1 MADLN
6 PPTAQ
11 QVATGSTG
19 QRGDLMPR
27 ISPRRKAGNAAFWG
41 LCFLSLVVVIGPT
54 LWLAVGVVV
63 RAVPHFQFSVLTTDS
78 TGTGGGL
85 ENAILGTFVLALGVL
100 IVGGTVSILTGLYL
114 AEFAR
119 GRARSFLRGGY
130 EVLAGI
136 PSIVLGYVGYIA
148 LVVKFHWGYG
158 LLPATL
164 VLSVLSTPYITK
176 ATETSLAQ
184 VPTSYREGA
193 EALGLP
199 VSWTL
204 RKIVLKSALP
214 GIITGLLVAIA
225 ICVGETAPLL
235 STANWSDNNPSLGL
249 THNPVAYL
257 TYPIWS
263 FFDEPSAGAVN
274 LSYDAALLLLIFVLL
289 LIVIGRVIAAMSR
302 RHAE

>member
-1 MADLN
+1 MMN
-6 PPTAQ
+6 PPGQ
-11 QVATGSTG
+11 QAEVGERQPAPH
-19 QRGDLMPR
+19 LPR
-27 ISPRRKAGNAAFWG
+27 ISPRRKFSNMAFWG
-41 LCFLSLVVVIGPT
+41 LCFASLAVVVVPCV
-54 LWLAVGVVV
+54 WLAVGVVV
-63 RAVPHFQFSVLTTDS
+63 RAVPHFQFSVLTTKS
-78 TGTGGGL
+78 AGAGGGL
-85 ENAILGTFVLALGVL
+85 ENAILGTVALAIGVL
-100 IVGGTVSILTGLYL
+100 IVGGTVSILTALYL
-114 AEFAR
+114 SEFAK
-119 GRARSFLRGGY
+119 GRHRSVLRGGY

-148 LVVKFHWGYG
+148 LVVHFHWGYG

-164 VLSVLSTPYITK
+164 VLSVLSIPYITK
-176 ATETSLAQ
+176 ATETALGQ

-225 ICVGETAPLL
+225 IAVGETAPLL
-235 STANWSDNNPSLGL
+235 STANWSDNNPSLPL

-263 FFDEPSAGAVN
+263 FFDEPSQSAVN
-274 LSYDAALLLLIFVLL
+274 LSYDAALLLLIFVLV
-289 LIVIGRVIAAMSR
+289 LIIIGRIISARSR